1 MRTKELENIL
11 IAEFGPKASTPELSK
26 KLKISLTTIY
36 KLIKEGKLILVEP
49 GKVDSLSIFNCI
61 F

>member
-36 KLIKEGKLILVEP
+36 KLIKEEKLILVEP
-49 GKVDSLSIFNCI
+49 GKVDTLSLFNCI

>member
-11 IAEFGPKASTPELSK
+11 IAEFGPKASTSKIKK

-49 GKVDSLSIFNCI
+49 GKVDTLSLFNCI

>member
-1 MRTKELENIL
+1 MRTKELE
-11 IAEFGPKASTPELSK
+11 
-26 KLKISLTTIY
+26 ISLTTIY

-49 GKVDSLSIFNCI
+49 GKVDTLSLFNCI